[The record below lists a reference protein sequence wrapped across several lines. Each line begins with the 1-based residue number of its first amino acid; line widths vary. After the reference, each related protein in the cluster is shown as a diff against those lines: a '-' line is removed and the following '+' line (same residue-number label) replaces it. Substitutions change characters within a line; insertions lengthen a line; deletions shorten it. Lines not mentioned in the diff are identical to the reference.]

1 MPERRDCLQ
10 TTSFAFLLVHPSQ
23 LQESV
28 AARSVGRGNLGS
40 SCASAVRGEAE
51 SGGAAAA
58 AAAAV
63 SEERVKKMD
72 GLSPGG

>member
-1 MPERRDCLQ
+1 M
-10 TTSFAFLLVHPSQ
+10 HPSQ

-28 AARSVGRGNLGS
+28 AARPVGRGNLGS

-58 AAAAV
+58 AAAV

>member
-1 MPERRDCLQ
+1 M
-10 TTSFAFLLVHPSQ
+10 HPSQ